1 MKDVGERAD
10 VVVVGGGA
18 AGNAAARTLRAQG
31 FDGRVV
37 LVHGEDGQPYLRT
50 LVSKAIVQGLLTA
63 EQAALP
69 APEGVEV
76 VRGRAVGLH
85 PARPG
90 LVLDDGRELEAG
102 ALVLATGAMPR
113 PAPAER
119 GARPPARVGAAGA
132 PRVVHL
138 HTAQDADHLRALL
151 GPAPSGRTVTVLGAG
166 FVGSET
172 AAWLADAGASV
183 HLVARSRLPLAR
195 ALGAAVAAAVAR
207 QQGDRVATYFG
218 RRVEA
223 VTEHRESVTV
233 QLDDG
238 TVLESDLAV
247 VAHGT
252 VPDAAW
258 AGAQPDGV
266 AVDDRLRVVA
276 TAGRYA
282 AGAVALHTDRRGGA
296 YRTDHWDAAVAQ
308 GAHVAR
314 VVLRDLVGAADPGPY
329 VPDAGFSLSLHGI
342 QVTGLGVPVPGAV
355 EQHRRLDGGG
365 VMTEFRLDGDLV
377 AVTGVGATREVSA
390 LRPDL
395 RRP

>member
-1 MKDVGERAD
+1 MSDVGERAD

-18 AGNAAARTLRAQG
+18 AGNAAARALRTEG

-50 LVSKAIVQGLLTA
+50 LVNKAIVQGLLTA

-69 APEGVEV
+69 APEGEV
-76 VRGRAVGLH
+76 VRGRAVELH
-85 PARPG
+85 PTRPG
-90 LVLDDGRELEAG
+90 VVLDDGRELEAR
-102 ALVLATGAMPR
+102 ALVLATGAVPR
-113 PAPAER
+113 PALADR
-119 GARPPARVGAAGA
+119 DARPPARRGT

-138 HTAQDADHLRALL
+138 HTPQDADHLRALL
-151 GPAPSGRTVTVLGAG
+151 GPDPSGRTVTVLGAG

-172 AAWLADAGASV
+172 AAWLVDAGASV

-195 ALGAAVAAAVAR
+195 ALGSAVATAVAR
-207 QQGDRVATYFG
+207 QQGERVATFFG

-223 VTEHRESVTV
+223 VTQRRESVRV
-233 QLDDG
+233 RLDDG
-238 TVLESDLAV
+238 TALESDLAV

-258 AGAQPDGV
+258 AGAQPGGLS
-266 AVDDRLRVVA
+266 VDDRLGVVA
-276 TAGRYA
+276 TPGRYA
-282 AGAVALHTDRRGGA
+282 AGAVALHTDRRGRS

-308 GAHVAR
+308 GAHAAR

-329 VPDAGFSLSLHGI
+329 VPEAGFSLSLHGT
-342 QVTGLGVPVPGAV
+342 QVAGLGVPVPGAV

-365 VMTEFRLDGDLV
+365 VLAEFRLDGDLV

-390 LRPDL
+390 LRTEL